1 MKKLNISPIDAIF
14 SNGCYP
20 IEFMLYYQ
28 NKIKTGRI
36 RSALKNLSS
45 NFWPMFGEYD
55 NGIIYF
61 EKYMESRCF
70 EEQIV
75 EEEFNSTESPRNL
88 YNKYCRINPTDPQRL
103 FHISILQYQDG
114 TVIIPKLNHLAG
126 DGYSYFYFLSLLAA
140 VCREA
145 SIPFK
150 KYFIRSQFKP
160 HHQRNILKEFRF
172 ENIGLKPTAPP
183 EKFTL
188 QNEAISKTTIRDM
201 IKDVASKT
209 RQQVST
215 NDILTAMILK
225 RTVENSSTRANNFQL
240 TIPID
245 VRNQV
250 KEYGSKFF
258 GNGIMLHRMEFQTD
272 EIRKNKIGELA
283 VRIRQSM
290 PRVNSEIY
298 LKFLAGLENLIAD
311 QEIEQLRPFDPNSG
325 CLVTNLSRLPA
336 TQLDFGGGKPDFIF
350 LLTVEKNSAAIL
362 GDTENFV
369 IRLVY

>member
-20 IEFMLYYQ
+20 IEFMLYYHK
-28 NKIKTGRI
+28 KIKTGKI

-45 NFWPMFGEYD
+45 DFWPMFGEYD

-88 YNKYCRINPTDPQRL
+88 YDNYCRINPTDPQRL

-172 ENIGLKPTAPP
+172 ENIGLKPTALYQRYFNRHDT
-183 EKFTL
+183 KK
-188 QNEAISKTTIRDM
+188 NR
-201 IKDVASKT
+201 
-209 RQQVST
+209 R
-215 NDILTAMILK
+215 
-225 RTVENSSTRANNFQL
+225 
-240 TIPID
+240 
-245 VRNQV
+245 
-250 KEYGSKFF
+250 KFF
-258 GNGIMLHRMEFQTD
+258 HASEQFPAHHSHRCKES
-272 EIRKNKIGELA
+272 GE
-283 VRIRQSM
+283 RIRL
-290 PRVNSEIY
+290 EIFWKRDY
-298 LKFLAGLENLIAD
+298 AASDGIPDRRD
-311 QEIEQLRPFDPNSG
+311 QKKRDW
-325 CLVTNLSRLPA
+325 
-336 TQLDFGGGKPDFIF
+336 
-350 LLTVEKNSAAIL
+350 
-362 GDTENFV
+362 
-369 IRLVY
+369 